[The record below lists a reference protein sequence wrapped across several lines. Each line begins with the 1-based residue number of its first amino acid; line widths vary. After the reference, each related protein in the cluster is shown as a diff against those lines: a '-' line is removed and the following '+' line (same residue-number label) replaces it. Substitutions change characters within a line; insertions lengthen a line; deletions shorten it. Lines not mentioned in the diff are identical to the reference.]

1 MRRLSFIAF
10 IALVVTLVGL
20 THVKEVAARSVSEI
34 LHLIAPGR
42 PFLIRVASRNPMG
55 VGFGFVN
62 YFVFKN
68 HFQ

>member
-1 MRRLSFIAF
+1 MP
-10 IALVVTLVGL
+10 G
-20 THVKEVAARSVSEI
+20 SVSEI
-34 LHLIAPGR
+34 SHLMAPGR
-42 PFLIRVASRNPMG
+42 AFLIRVASRNPMG